1 MMGTRAS
8 SGGSGTTT
16 HRSSSGSNPD
26 PRVQSHT
33 PSAASER
40 VMKQSTD
47 LELSAA
53 SAPDDG
59 LQVATGGDLINQPR
73 EKLAA
78 NVDIMSRDE
87 GNSTE
92 VSAEK
97 TIAGSEVIQ
106 VKDGSGSTSKVTTV
120 LGALEH
126 NATRTN
132 QPKKKRKA
140 DSTKNVQPNSVDYG
154 LNGYNV
160 PFDPAYYNPLISG
173 YSWVTEPYMCGSM
186 GMPYAG
192 YPMVPYGVNYFNGMP
207 PQAPGMPGYPAS
219 YQRYLLS

>member
-53 SAPDDG
+53 SALDDG
-59 LQVATGGDLINQPR
+59 LQVATTGDLMNQPQ

-78 NVDIMSRDE
+78 NVDIVSKDK

-97 TIAGSEVIQ
+97 TVAGSEVIE
-106 VKDGSGSTSKVTTV
+106 VKDGSGSTLKVTTV
-120 LGALEH
+120 SEVLEH
-126 NATRTN
+126 IATRTD
-132 QPKKKRKA
+132 QPKKKRKKV
-140 DSTKNVQPNSVDYG
+140 DSTKNVQPNNVDH
-154 LNGYNV
+154 GYNV
-160 PFDPAYYNPLISG
+160 PFDPAYYNPFISG